1 MRIQPWKSL
10 VEPRPDVGSTSPEYG
25 VKRGMQLSH
34 SGVRTCGHRS
44 LLVVAREIIS
54 ALSIVGPASF
64 NTMLSGV
71 EPVPP
76 SGGQLEH
83 RRMRRVAGGRLTAS
97 QADDVGIPES
107 PSAKV
112 RTPEVAA
119 VRAALTAVRG
129 PLGVGSVARLVLRLP
144 LRSLTPFQMR

>member
-83 RRMRRVAGGRLTAS
+83 RRMRRVAGGRLTDS
-97 QADDVGIPES
+97 QAVGIP
-107 PSAKV
+107 PAICGLPTVV
-112 RTPEVAA
+112 RVLTSRWGEFPPDGDTGGCIDAS
-119 VRAALTAVRG
+119 RAQHAG
-129 PLGVGSVARLVLRLP
+129 RLV
-144 LRSLTPFQMR
+144 TEDV